1 MLLLPRNSFLS
12 MVLMTNKSRYVNISF
27 GQPLRPPASAMGVN
41 EPAWKEEEDRETQSF
56 KDKKTQMEQEVYR
69 MRT

>member
-1 MLLLPRNSFLS
+1 
-12 MVLMTNKSRYVNISF
+12 MVLTANKSHYVTISF
-27 GQPLRPPASAMGVN
+27 GQPLSPPASTTGVN

>member
-1 MLLLPRNSFLS
+1 
-12 MVLMTNKSRYVNISF
+12 MVLMANKSRYA
-27 GQPLRPPASAMGVN
+27 PAPAMDVN
-41 EPAWKEEEDRETQSF
+41 EPAWKEEEDCETQSF